1 MVHIGVAM
9 TISVINLPLPR
20 VHIGVESLTRH
31 LPLPHK
37 RVFLTLRGSFSEG
50 VGKKTLSEILVEVG
64 GYKNNDDGS
73 EVSQTAD
80 KR

>member
-1 MVHIGVAM
+1 MVHRCCDDG
-9 TISVINLPLPR
+9 ISHQFTTAPR
-20 VHIGVESLTRH
+20 IRYTSVLQSLTRH
-31 LPLPHK
+31 PPHLHKK
-37 RVFLTLRGSFSEG
+37 RVFLSQRSGQED
-50 VGKKTLSEILVEVG
+50 KTLSEILVEVG